1 MSRVVLAEL
10 CREQALARTMLL
22 NRNRSPGGK
31 SALGEAD
38 VLVLRKRESAG
49 WGEASQVFLLRSYW
63 NLPVSLMWVCPNL
76 TQENA
81 LGEGGP
87 ETRKGPK
94 TASCK

>member
-1 MSRVVLAEL
+1 MSRVVLAGL

-22 NRNRSPGGK
+22 NRNRSPGGE

-38 VLVLRKRESAG
+38 VLVLRKREAN
-49 WGEASQVFLLRSYW
+49 QVFLLRSYW

-94 TASCK
+94 TTSCK